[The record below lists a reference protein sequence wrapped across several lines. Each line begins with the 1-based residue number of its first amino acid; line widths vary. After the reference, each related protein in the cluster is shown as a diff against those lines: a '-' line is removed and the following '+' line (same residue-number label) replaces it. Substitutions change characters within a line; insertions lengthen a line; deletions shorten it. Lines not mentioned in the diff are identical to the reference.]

1 MKGEK
6 RMNYKQLLIDNFTY
20 KMSYIARHVHG
31 MNVKETKDYI
41 AVDCGLPADT
51 FNIITLLNNDVTED
65 IEKLYKVINNY
76 NKKKFPMC
84 VWFWDNSYEQAIKN
98 ELIKLGL
105 KEAEQNIAMVADL
118 KTIQPTIKMPEGF
131 TIQRASSLGQI
142 KKFGET
148 LANLFG
154 TSEEGIHVQTF
165 YNETASFDLWN
176 SENMKLYLGIF
187 KDEVVSVGSLVCTK
201 DSIGIYDIATK
212 EEMRGQGFGS
222 TMFNYLLQEA
232 KQLKVSQCVLQAS
245 PDGINIYK
253 KAGFQS
259 VGQMTVFE
267 NRHLIE

>member
-1 MKGEK
+1 
-6 RMNYKQLLIDNFTY
+6 MNYKQLLIDNFTY
-20 KMSYIARHVHG
+20 KTSYIARQVHG
-31 MNVKETKDYI
+31 MDVKETKDYI

-51 FNIITLLNNDVTED
+51 FNIITLLNSNVTEG
-65 IEKLYKVINNY
+65 IEKLYKEVECFNQ
-76 NKKKFPMC
+76 KKFPMS
-84 VWFWDNSYEQAIKN
+84 VWFWDGRHEQTIKS

-118 KTIQPTIKMPEGF
+118 KTIHPKINMPEGF
-131 TIQRASSLGQI
+131 TIQKSSSSGQI

-154 TSEEGIHVQTF
+154 TSEEGTHVQAF
-165 YNETASFDLWN
+165 YNETASFDLWD
-176 SENMKLYLGIF
+176 SEQMKLYLGF
-187 KDEVVSVGSLVCTK
+187 YKEEVVSVGSLVCTK

-212 EEMRGQGFGS
+212 EEMRGRGFGS

-232 KQLKVSQCVLQAS
+232 KELKVAQCVLQAS

-267 NRHLIE
+267 NRHLME

>member
-6 RMNYKQLLIDNFTY
+6 RMNYKQLLMDNFTY
-20 KMSYIARHVHG
+20 KTSYIARHVHG

-84 VWFWDNSYEQAIKN
+84 VWFWDNSYEYAIKN

-154 TSEEGIHVQTF
+154 TS
-165 YNETASFDLWN
+165 
-176 SENMKLYLGIF
+176 
-187 KDEVVSVGSLVCTK
+187 
-201 DSIGIYDIATK
+201 K

-232 KQLKVSQCVLQAS
+232 KELNVAQCVLQAS
-245 PDGINIYK
+245 PDGITIYK

-267 NRHLIE
+267 NRHLFE

>member
-1 MKGEK
+1 
-6 RMNYKQLLIDNFTY
+6 MNYKQLLMDNFTY
-20 KMSYIARHVHG
+20 KTSYIARHVHG

-84 VWFWDNSYEQAIKN
+84 VWFWDNSYEYAIKN

-154 TSEEGIHVQTF
+154 TS
-165 YNETASFDLWN
+165 
-176 SENMKLYLGIF
+176 
-187 KDEVVSVGSLVCTK
+187 
-201 DSIGIYDIATK
+201 K

-232 KQLKVSQCVLQAS
+232 KELNVAQCVLQAS
-245 PDGINIYK
+245 PDGITIYK

-267 NRHLIE
+267 NRHLFE

>member
-1 MKGEK
+1 
-6 RMNYKQLLIDNFTY
+6 MNFKQLLIDNFTY
-20 KMSYIARHVHG
+20 KTSYIARQAQG

-51 FNIITLLNNDVTED
+51 FNIITLLNNDLTVG
-65 IEKLYKVINNY
+65 IEKLYKVVNNY
-76 NKKKFPMC
+76 NQKKFPMS
-84 VWFWDNSYEQAIKN
+84 VWFWDEKRESNIKN

-118 KTIQPTIKMPEGF
+118 KTIHPTINMLVSF
-131 TIQRASSLGQI
+131 TIQKASSAGQI
-142 KKFGET
+142 KNFGET

-154 TSEEGIHVQTF
+154 TSEEGRHVQAF
-165 YNETASFDLWN
+165 YNQTAPFDLWN
-176 SENMKLYLGIF
+176 SENMKLYLGLY
-187 KDEVVSVGSLVCTK
+187 KGEVVSVGSLVCTK
-201 DSIGIYDIATK
+201 ESIGIYDIATK
-212 EEMRGQGFGS
+212 EEMRGKGFGS

-232 KQLKVSQCVLQAS
+232 KELNVAQCVLQAS

-259 VGQMTVFE
+259 VGQMSVYE

>member
-1 MKGEK
+1 
-6 RMNYKQLLIDNFTY
+6 MNYKQLLIDNFTY
-20 KMSYIARHVHG
+20 KTSYIARQVHG

-51 FNIITLLNNDVTED
+51 FNIITLLNNDLTEGN
-65 IEKLYKVINNY
+65 EKLYRVVNIY
-76 NKKKFPMC
+76 NQKKFPMS
-84 VWFWDNSYEQAIKN
+84 VWFWNDRPEQIIKSA
-98 ELIKLGL
+98 LIKLGL

-118 KTIQPTIKMPEGF
+118 KIIHPIINMPEGF
-131 TIQRASSLGQI
+131 TIQKAYSSGQI

-154 TSEEGIHVQTF
+154 TSEEGTQVQAF
-165 YNETASFDLWN
+165 YNQTSSFDLWN
-176 SENMKLYLGIF
+176 SENMKLYLGLY

-222 TMFNYLLQEA
+222 TMFHYLLQEA
-232 KQLKVSQCVLQAS
+232 KELNVAQCVLQAS
-245 PDGINIYK
+245 ADGISIYK

>member
-1 MKGEK
+1 
-6 RMNYKQLLIDNFTY
+6 MNYKQLLIDNFTY
-20 KMSYIARHVHG
+20 KTSYIARQVHG

-51 FNIITLLNNDVTED
+51 FNIITLLNNDLTEG
-65 IEKLYKVINNY
+65 IEKLYKVVNSY
-76 NKKKFPMC
+76 NQKKFPMSI
-84 VWFWDNSYEQAIKN
+84 WFWDDRHEQTIKS

-118 KTIQPTIKMPEGF
+118 KAIHPTINMPEGF
-131 TIQRASSLGQI
+131 TIHKASSRGQI

-154 TSEEGIHVQTF
+154 TSEEGTHVQAF
-165 YNETASFDLWN
+165 YNQTASFDLWD
-176 SENMKLYLGIF
+176 SENMKLYIGLY

-201 DSIGIYDIATK
+201 DSIGIYDIASK
-212 EEMRGQGFGS
+212 EEMRGKGFGS

-232 KQLKVSQCVLQAS
+232 KGLNVAQCVLQAS

-253 KAGFQS
+253 KAGFRS
-259 VGQMTVFE
+259 VGQMAVFE
-267 NRHLIE
+267 NRHLFE

>member
-1 MKGEK
+1 
-6 RMNYKQLLIDNFTY
+6 
-20 KMSYIARHVHG
+20 

-51 FNIITLLNNDVTED
+51 FNIITLLNNDLMEG
-65 IEKLYKVINNY
+65 IEKLYKVINSY
-76 NKKKFPMC
+76 NQKKYPMSF
-84 VWFWDNSYEQAIKN
+84 WFWDDRHEQAIKN

-118 KTIQPTIKMPEGF
+118 KAIHPTINMPEGF
-131 TIQRASSLGQI
+131 KIQRAFSPEQI
-142 KKFGET
+142 KNFGET

-154 TSEEGIHVQTF
+154 TSEEGTHVQAF
-165 YNETASFDLWN
+165 YNQTASFDLWD

-187 KDEVVSVGSLVCTK
+187 KNEVVSVGSLVCTK

-212 EEMRGQGFGS
+212 EEIRGQGFGS

-232 KQLKVSQCVLQAS
+232 KELKVAQCVLQAS

-253 KAGFQS
+253 KAGLQS

-267 NRHLIE
+267 NRHLFE

>member
-1 MKGEK
+1 
-6 RMNYKQLLIDNFTY
+6 MNYKQLLIDNFTY
-20 KMSYIARHVHG
+20 KTSYIARQVHG
-31 MNVKETKDYI
+31 MDVKETKDYI

-51 FNIITLLNNDVTED
+51 FNIITLLNSNVTEG
-65 IEKLYKVINNY
+65 IEKLYKEVECFNQ
-76 NKKKFPMC
+76 KKFPMS
-84 VWFWDNSYEQAIKN
+84 VWFWDDRHEQTIKS

-118 KTIQPTIKMPEGF
+118 KTIHPKINMPEGF
-131 TIQRASSLGQI
+131 TIQKSSSSGQI

-154 TSEEGIHVQTF
+154 TSEEGTHVQAF
-165 YNETASFDLWN
+165 YNETASFDLWD
-176 SENMKLYLGIF
+176 SEQMKLYLGF
-187 KDEVVSVGSLVCTK
+187 YKEEVVSVGSLVCTK

-212 EEMRGQGFGS
+212 EEMRGRGFGS

-232 KQLKVSQCVLQAS
+232 KELKVAQCVLQAS

-267 NRHLIE
+267 NRHLME

>member
-1 MKGEK
+1 
-6 RMNYKQLLIDNFTY
+6 MNYKQLLIDNFTY
-20 KMSYIARHVHG
+20 KTSYIARQLHG

-51 FNIITLLNNDVTED
+51 FNIITILNNNLTEGID
-65 IEKLYKVINNY
+65 KLYKVVNNY
-76 NKKKFPMC
+76 NQKKFPMS
-84 VWFWDNSYEQAIKN
+84 VWFWDDRHEQTIKS
-98 ELIKLGL
+98 ELII
-105 KEAEQNIAMVADL
+105 KEAEQNIAMIADL
-118 KTIQPTIKMPEGF
+118 KTIHPTINMPEGF
-131 TIQRASSLGQI
+131 TIQKASSSGQI
-142 KKFGET
+142 KNFGET

-154 TSEEGIHVQTF
+154 TSEEGTHVQAF

-187 KDEVVSVGSLVCTK
+187 KNEVVSVGSLVCIK

-232 KQLKVSQCVLQAS
+232 KELNVSQCVLQAS

-267 NRHLIE
+267 NRRLIE